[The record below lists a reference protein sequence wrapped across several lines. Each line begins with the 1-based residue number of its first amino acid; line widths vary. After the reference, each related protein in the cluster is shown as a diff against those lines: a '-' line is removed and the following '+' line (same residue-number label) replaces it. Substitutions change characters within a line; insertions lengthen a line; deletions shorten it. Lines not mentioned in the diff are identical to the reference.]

1 MTHHVRV
8 IRSVLVATI
17 LASLAFVPTPA
28 HAQLS
33 QLRTVQHRSC
43 ASMDSLLGPFG
54 RVEKHAVVM
63 AWYDKNR
70 DATTMDAGPRVSGR
84 KYMLALT
91 FSGHDAPLSPTPLFG
106 VFFPAKA
113 VLDTSEERGA
123 HLMLVLTD
131 TLPTDTL
138 RLDLGPFKAPTVT
151 GRTPVRLPAA
161 VRLSS
166 ASFMALA
173 RARSATVSLD
183 TLRVALGDAEMAE
196 INVMYR
202 VSRCGVR

>member
-1 MTHHVRV
+1 MTHHVRS

-17 LASLAFVPTPA
+17 LASLAFVPAPA

-43 ASMDSLLGPFG
+43 TSMDSLLGPLG

-70 DATTMDAGPRVSGR
+70 DATTMDAGPRISGR

-91 FSGHDAPLSPTPLFG
+91 FSGHDAQLSPTPLFG

-113 VLDTSEERGA
+113 VLDASERGA
-123 HLMLVLTD
+123 HLTFVLTD

-183 TLRVALGDAEMAE
+183 TLRVALGDAELAE